1 MTFSIEHDFDDLFRR
16 MNEAKIFNENTF
28 VSILKKASKPLQLE
42 LERTTPDSL
51 KNFAQGDN
59 PNYSKSAEASRAKY
73 GQLGK
78 SIGVYKSKGTQSII
92 GNAAVNIGYLR
103 SKQDKAF
110 VAHFLNYGWRNA
122 KSGRVIEP
130 VYKGWMQ
137 KAEKTTYPSMKAIF
151 DKETEKVFE
160 ENIQKK
166 WAKAQKRKVK

>member
-1 MTFSIEHDFDDLFRR
+1 MTFSIEHDFDDLFRK
-16 MNEAKIFNENTF
+16 MNDAKIFNENTF
-28 VSILKKASKPLQLE
+28 VSILKKAAKPLQIE

-73 GQLGK
+73 GQLAK
-78 SIGVYKSKGTQSII
+78 AIGMYKSRTIKGI
-92 GNAAVNIGYLR
+92 GQHGINIGYLA

-130 VYKGWMQ
+130 AYKGWMQ
-137 KAEKTTYPSMKAIF
+137 KAEKLTYPTMKAIF